1 MEPKPAVS
9 DIIITVPAGTPA
21 DEISRIH
28 AIFPDAG
35 FQAPAAAASA
45 EPPTIDDAFASAVV
59 AARSFPGD
67 LASAFTAAGGAT
79 LLLYMALAVLAGVV
93 AEAVFRLTLGARGD
107 RPDAGR
113 TERLRDRL
121 PRAARFVARRLVG
134 LLVFA
139 VVAVLVGRMLPLT
152 AEGRV
157 LGRAIIMAIIFAR
170 ILYLFVVANAA
181 PSTPGRRLMGFTDA
195 EARVVQRA
203 GLLVAIATG
212 VVGAL
217 RGFVTMAVGTDPSGA
232 LARLILAL
240 VLGFATILFF
250 MAIRRPLAGLIGR
263 TLDSG
268 GEVKSGW
275 ATRIARRTVT
285 VYIALVVLDM
295 MVKAFGALGL
305 LGPQATSGSGSTVF
319 LLVLAPLA
327 VAGLRI
333 VLGEMDESEKKPVIL
348 AGFALAEGAVIV
360 GIASLLFF
368 AWGIQPFGATEAKGL
383 AALVPHVMEAAVIIV
398 VGFAVWRAVLGV
410 LGEAHGKGAAKE
422 GATVEHGEIGGKG
435 DRMDTILPILRGS
448 SLVLIVLVTV
458 FTALTSLGVNVAPL
472 IASAGVLGLAI
483 GFGAQTLV
491 TDIISGLFYLYEDAL
506 RVGEYIETD
515 AGGGAVERIS
525 LRSATL
531 RHPRGAVITVPFS
544 KMGTIR
550 NNSRDWAVMKFSFRV
565 PADTDVEMIRKLVKK
580 IGAEMAED
588 PELKDKI
595 IAPLKSQGA
604 VGITGRSF
612 EIGCKFT
619 AVPGQQFGIR
629 RHAFAMLQKALKE
642 KGITLAGQDLDL
654 SQLQQPPK
662 PAA

>member
-1 MEPKPAVS
+1 MS

-35 FQAPAAAASA
+35 FVAPSAAAPAQ
-45 EPPTIDDAFASAVV
+45 PPSLDDAFAAAVV
-59 AARSFPGD
+59 AARSLPGD
-67 LASAFTAAGGAT
+67 IASAFAAAGGAS
-79 LLLYMALAVLAGVV
+79 LLLYMAVAIAAGALA
-93 AEAVFRLTLGARGD
+93 EFVFRLAAGKTVEEPGAPAALLR
-107 RPDAGR
+107 
-113 TERLRDRL
+113 ERA
-121 PRAARFVARRLVG
+121 PRAARYAGKRLIG
-134 LLVFA
+134 LVLFA
-139 VVAVLVGRMLPLT
+139 VVAVLAGRLLPFT
-152 AEGRV
+152 DEGRV
-157 LGRAIIMAIIFAR
+157 LGRAVIMAIIFAR
-170 ILYLFVVANAA
+170 ILYLFVLAMTA
-181 PSTPGRRLMGFTDA
+181 PHAPARRLMGFTGA
-195 EARVVQRA
+195 EAAIVARA
-203 GLLVAIATG
+203 GLTLAIAVG
-212 VVGAL
+212 VIGAL
-217 RGFVTMAVGTDPSGA
+217 RGVVTMAVGTDPSGA
-232 LARLILAL
+232 LARLILA
-240 VLGFATILFF
+240 VLLGVATIAFF
-250 MAIRRPLAGLIGR
+250 VAIRRPLASLIER
-263 TLDSG
+263 TLAHDG
-268 GEVKSGW
+268 APKPGW
-275 ATRIARRTVT
+275 ATRLARRTVT
-285 VYIALVVLDM
+285 VFIVLVVLDV
-295 MVKAFGALGL
+295 MVKSLGALGL
-305 LGPQATSGSGSTVF
+305 LGAAAASGAGSTVF
-319 LLVLAPLA
+319 LLVLAPLV

-333 VLGEMDESEKKPVIL
+333 WVGELGEHEKTPAVL

-360 GIASLLFF
+360 GIASLLFT
-368 AWGIQPFGATEAKGL
+368 AWGIQPFGKTDAGGL
-383 AALVPHVMEAAVIIV
+383 AAVVPHVMEAAVIVV
-398 VGFAVWRAVLGV
+398 VGVAVWRAVLGI
-410 LGEAHGKGAAKE
+410 LGEAHKKDDHGG
-422 GATVEHGEIGGKG
+422 TVEHGEIGGAG

-448 SLVLIVLVTV
+448 ALVLIVLVTA

-506 RVGEYIETD
+506 RVGEFIETD

-565 PADTDVEMIRKLVKK
+565 PADTDVEMVRKLVKK
-580 IGAEMAED
+580 IGEQMAQD

-642 KGITLAGQDLDL
+642 KGISLAGQDLDL
-654 SQLQQPPK
+654 SSLGGAK